1 MILWRSYI
9 DYRSLSFEVTDN
21 PRLQS
26 HTAVT
31 LAHIQASAVSWGPTP
46 GLRWAANASH
56 VRVGRSSADLSRP
69 PPGSS
74 AGLLLCLLT
83 SHWPKQVTWL
93 SPVLKGWGR
102 SGKGLK
108 FTRGKGYEEPRP
120 LLQSSTVT
128 TLRKSSRAATSSA
141 TITSLSL

>member
-1 MILWRSYI
+1 MP
-9 DYRSLSFEVTDN
+9 VTDN

-31 LAHIQASAVSWGPTP
+31 LAHVQASAVSWGPTP
-46 GLRWAANASH
+46 GLCWAANASH
-56 VRVGRSSADLSRP
+56 VGVGWSSADLSRP

-93 SPVLKGWGR
+93 SPVLKGGAGQGR
-102 SGKGLK
+102 DPNSRVAKGMK
-108 FTRGKGYEEPRP
+108 NRGHCCHQAQLPHLAKVQ
-120 LLQSSTVT
+120 LLRQQ
-128 TLRKSSRAATSSA
+128 
-141 TITSLSL
+141 LSLLWVSNLWALSWAWEHGH